1 MSASVSMITLRPG
14 TMADLAVVD
23 RVMREAFDPRFGEAW
38 TPSQVTGVLAM
49 PGVWL
54 TIAEGDGDVA
64 GFAMTRAVL
73 DEAELLLLAVRPD
86 RRRRG
91 VGRQLLRSSMAEAR
105 ARNVAHMHLEVR
117 AGNDAIALYRLAG
130 FDKIGERRDY
140 YRGRSGKLFDA
151 QTFRAILS

>member
-1 MSASVSMITLRPG
+1 MSASVSMIVLRPG
-14 TMADLAVVD
+14 GIADLGSVD

-54 TIAEGDGDVA
+54 TIAEADGESA

-73 DEAELLLLAVRPD
+73 DEAELLLLAVRPSM
-86 RRRRG
+86 RRRG
-91 VGRQLLRSSMAEAR
+91 VGRQLLRSAMAEAR
-105 ARNVAHMHLEVR
+105 IRSVVRMHLEVR
-117 AGNDAIALYRLAG
+117 AGNDAIELYRLAG

-140 YRGRSGKLFDA
+140 YRGRNDKLFDA
-151 QTFRAILS
+151 QTFQAILS